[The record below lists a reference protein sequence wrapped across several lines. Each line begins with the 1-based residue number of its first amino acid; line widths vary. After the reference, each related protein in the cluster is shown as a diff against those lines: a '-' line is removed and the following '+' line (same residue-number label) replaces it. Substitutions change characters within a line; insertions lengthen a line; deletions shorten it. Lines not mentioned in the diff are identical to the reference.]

1 MSVNMNMKKI
11 VGFVVLL
18 AVIGGGVWWYTET
31 APQRKSDAEIEAMI
45 KFAQRQALEIAII
58 EQSSKLTDYRKQIAE
73 NQKAQGSIPEPKE
86 GE

>member
-11 VGFVVLL
+11 VAVIVLIV
-18 AVIGGGVWWYTET
+18 VIGGGVWRYVET
-31 APQRKSDAEIEAMI
+31 APQRKADAEIEALI

-58 EQSSKLTDYRKQIAE
+58 EQSSKLQNYKQQIAE
-73 NQKAQGSIPEPKE
+73 NQKAIPEPKE